1 MIIADGII
9 AITNIIGPNLI
20 FDIVVPSTVK
30 LTHEKLGEL
39 INESAKKINPT
50 SCCVITFD
58 NDFRGR

>member
-1 MIIADGII
+1 MTPSGEKR
-9 AITNIIGPNLI
+9 TNLI

-50 SCCVITFD
+50 YCCVITFD
-58 NDFRGR
+58 NDFTGR